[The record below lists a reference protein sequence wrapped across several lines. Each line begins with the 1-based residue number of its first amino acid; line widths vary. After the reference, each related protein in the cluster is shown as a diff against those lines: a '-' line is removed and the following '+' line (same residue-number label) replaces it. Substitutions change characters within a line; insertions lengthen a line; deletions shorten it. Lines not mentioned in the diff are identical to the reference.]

1 MIMRI
6 MNMTDSSG
14 TSQTKAINS
23 ISIED
28 IRMIKAEAFT
38 DERFNKTTYKIRLY
52 GHDGNMIQDVKC
64 FRTREEALDHLAIL
78 AEQIKD
84 WDSDIPIVTAI

>member
-1 MIMRI
+1 MM
-6 MNMTDSSG
+6 MMDSSG
-14 TSQTKAINS
+14 TSQTKTINS

>member
-1 MIMRI
+1 MIMR
-6 MNMTDSSG
+6 MMMMDSSG